1 MKMIKD
7 ITEQNK
13 QYFSSWSSN
22 YDWKLFQFWMKRF
35 QKPIVKILDQTRPAT
50 LLDISCGTGEFLKEL
65 TQLKP
70 KYTLYGADITQGML
84 DKARKK
90 LPPSIHLSLA
100 DVHHLPF
107 KDNYFD
113 YVTNTEAFHHFENQ
127 TKALQEMVR
136 ITKKNGK
143 MIIVDINFFF
153 RSIHYLFE
161 KLEPGCVKVN
171 SKKEMRQL
179 FEDAGLKNITQ
190 QRNFLFAVMTIGE
203 KNTGR
208 RRLI

>member
-1 MKMIKD
+1 MKMIKN

-13 QYFSSWSSN
+13 QYFSSWSST
-22 YDWKLFQFWMKRF
+22 YDWKLFQFWMKKF
-35 QKPIVKILDQTRPAT
+35 QKPILKILDNTNPST
-50 LLDISCGTGEFLKEL
+50 LIDISCGTGEFLKEL
-65 TQLKP
+65 TKQKP
-70 KYTLYGADITQGML
+70 KYTLYGVDITQGMI
-84 DKARKK
+84 DQAKQK
-90 LPPSIHLSLA
+90 LSSSVHLSLA

-107 KDNYFD
+107 KDYYFD

-127 TKALQEMVR
+127 SRALQEMAR

-143 MIIVDINFFF
+143 IIVVDINFFF
-153 RSIHYLFE
+153 RSIHNLFE

-179 FEDAGLKNITQ
+179 FEDVGLKNITQ

-203 KNTGR
+203 KNMEGEK
-208 RRLI
+208 LI